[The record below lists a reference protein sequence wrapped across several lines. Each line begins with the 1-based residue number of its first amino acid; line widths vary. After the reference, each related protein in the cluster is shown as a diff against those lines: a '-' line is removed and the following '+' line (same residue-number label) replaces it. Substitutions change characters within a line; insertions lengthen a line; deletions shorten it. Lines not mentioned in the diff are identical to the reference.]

1 MSWLS
6 KSVSSVAPI
15 LNPVSYLGTTGV
27 MKALGGGSLDDL
39 MGIGAKPGP
48 ANPYGKPDLAY
59 LADTSNLDYLK
70 TPTTA
75 LGTSGF
81 DFLKNP
87 SAVAP
92 STSKL
97 SALPD
102 ALKTFASTYKAPT
115 GSSGLDFNDLINNIN
130 APSSVDQVQSQL
142 DNDRL
147 TQLLSG
153 IDSDTKNTIG
163 SLKSDFAD
171 RGLGGPGM
179 LSDIEGNSLAQA
191 YGDANV
197 TKANARNTEAQ
208 GELDRLKAKETA
220 AQGAYTTRY
229 QNQVASDNTDKTIA
243 AAGATNDVNSYNQ
256 SLQDSLKQQLAEED
270 AAAGRTNTNQLDF
283 ASLLNSNNQQ
293 AATNTNSNNALFAQL
308 LNARD
313 LGAAGINST
322 NYNTAV
328 GQQYQYAQPGFLQD
342 LLKGFSSGG
351 GQALGAALL
360 G

>member
-6 KSVSSVAPI
+6 KNVT
-15 LNPVSYLGTTGV
+15 NPVSSTLSGF
-27 MKALGGGSLDDL
+27 L
-39 MGIGAKPGP
+39 GIGGTPGP
-48 ANPYGKPDLAY
+48 ANPYSKPDLAY
-59 LADTSNLDYLK
+59 LADTSKLDYLK
-70 TPTTA
+70 TPTA
-75 LGTSGF
+75 AVGTSGF

-92 STSKL
+92 SSSKL
-97 SALPD
+97 SAIPD
-102 ALKTFASTYKAPT
+102 ALKTFASTYQAPT
-115 GSSGLDFNDLINNIN
+115 GTSGLDFNDLINNIN
-130 APSSVDQVQSQL
+130 APSSVDQVQGQL

-147 TQLLSG
+147 QQLLSG
-153 IDSDTKNTIG
+153 VDQDTANTIG

-220 AQGAYTTRY
+220 AQGAYSSRY
-229 QNQVASDNTDKTIA
+229 QNQVSTDNTDKTIA
-243 AAGATNDVNSYNQ
+243 AAGAQNDVNSYN
-256 SLQDSLKQQLAEED
+256 SATMDALKQQLAEED
-270 AAAGRTNTNQLDF
+270 AAAGRTQTGQMDY

-293 AATNTNSNNALFAQL
+293 AANNNNANSTLFAQL

-322 NYNTAV
+322 NYNTATQ
-328 GQQYQYAQPGFLQD
+328 QQYQYAQPGPFKTILD
-342 LLKGFSSGG
+342 NTKINLGF
-351 GQALGAALL
+351 
-360 G
+360 